1 MKLKLRSLT
10 YLRNDIFKKLIIS
23 ESNDELNILN
33 IIYINVVIIWIYVKV
48 KLNGSMGERVDP
60 LDL

>member
-48 KLNGSMGERVDP
+48 KFNGSMGERVDP